1 LNRPPHESSHVI
13 ACIFIAVLKLQLIQ
27 NNGKKKMRLQ
37 NLKGEVRRIFFNYV
51 KKQYVDRQ
59 LEVRQGNCMQCGK
72 CCSLVFRCPFLN
84 RENRCTIYHKGRPR
98 HCKTFPLDQ
107 RDLHDIGGA
116 CGYYFD

>member
-1 LNRPPHESSHVI
+1 
-13 ACIFIAVLKLQLIQ
+13 
-27 NNGKKKMRLQ
+27 MRLR

-51 KKQYVDRQ
+51 MRSYVRRQ
-59 LEVRQGNCMQCGK
+59 LQMRKGSCMQCGK

-84 RENRCTIYHKGRPR
+84 QENRCAIYHKGRFS

-107 RDLHDIGGA
+107 RDLRDIGGQ